1 MMKVLASAV
10 ANRYNCNSVQ
20 TPDDQVTQRRFT
32 CRQFHQ
38 HSYVQIFCTNVAS
51 AAFSSYVFA
60 LAQNSYKKHAHKTL
74 MKLTPGKRNEFIMST
89 RYLK

>member
-1 MMKVLASAV
+1 MKALASAV

-20 TPDDQVTQRRFT
+20 TPDDQVTQTRFT

-38 HSYVQIFCTNVAS
+38 HFYVRIFCTNVVS
-51 AAFSSYVFA
+51 AAFSSYVLA
-60 LAQNSYKKHAHKTL
+60 LAKNLYEKRVHKTL
-74 MKLTPGKRNEFIMST
+74 MKLTLGKRNEFIMST